1 MASPTNWLLFETGL
15 LCVIGLLELLVAR
28 AAIKQNKQFGING
41 Q

>member
-1 MASPTNWLLFETGL
+1 MASPTNWLLFVTGVYI
-15 LCVIGLLELLVAR
+15 VIGLIELIVAR